1 MHAYDLLQEKIQ
13 YNQWANSSMIEWL
26 REQSADLY
34 TQEVVSSF
42 SSLNKVLHHM
52 VDAET
57 YYLSILTGQE
67 ASYEEE
73 LPTEAVFDLLQEVDK
88 QLLTWFQDQEPNLV
102 ATEISLKR
110 SPYVETYTVATL
122 ITHLINH
129 STYHRGQVVAMRHQL
144 GIPTPPKLDYYR
156 YFIALQLSKKP

>member
-1 MHAYDLLQEKIQ
+1 MHVYDLLQEKIQ
-13 YNQWANSSMIEWL
+13 YNQWANSSMVDWL

-34 TQEVVSSF
+34 TQEVLSSF
-42 SSLNKVLHHM
+42 PSLNKVLHHM

-67 ASYEEE
+67 AAYKDE
-73 LPTEAVFDLLQEVDK
+73 LSTDTLFTQLLSVDE
-88 QLLTWFQDQEPNLV
+88 QLLTWFLNQDSTSV
-102 ATEISLKR
+102 DKEISLKR
-110 SPYVETYTVATL
+110 SPFVETYTVATL

-144 GIPTPPKLDYYR
+144 GIPAPPKLDYYR